1 MKNILTFG
9 GSNSKNSISRSLAI
23 YLGKMMKGY
32 HLENIDLNDYELPLF
47 SVDREKEFGF
57 PDNALKLND
66 KLTQTDGLIIV
77 LAEHNG
83 AYSAVFKNMFD
94 WLSRIDNEVWKQK
107 PMLLL
112 STSTGVRGGQSVLEI
127 ARSRFPRNGGNIVG
141 SMPFPSYN
149 ENFRNGEIVNTEL
162 KSEVIALLNNFNSK
176 F

>member
-1 MKNILTFG
+1 
-9 GSNSKNSISRSLAI
+9 
-23 YLGKMMKGY
+23 
-32 HLENIDLNDYELPLF
+32 
-47 SVDREKEFGF
+47 
-57 PDNALKLND
+57 
-66 KLTQTDGLIIV
+66 
-77 LAEHNG
+77 
-83 AYSAVFKNMFD
+83 MFD
-94 WLSRIDNEVWKQK
+94 WLLRIDNEVWKQK